1 MVQTTMRFPKELHLA
16 LKENAKRK
24 GLTLNAYLIS
34 ICVVLDL
41 NPMYFAGERDSVD
54 KDEEVV

>member
-1 MVQTTMRFPKELHLA
+1 MVQTTVRFPKELYQA

-34 ICVVLDL
+34 ILWGAVK
-41 NPMYFAGERDSVD
+41 R
-54 KDEEVV
+54 K